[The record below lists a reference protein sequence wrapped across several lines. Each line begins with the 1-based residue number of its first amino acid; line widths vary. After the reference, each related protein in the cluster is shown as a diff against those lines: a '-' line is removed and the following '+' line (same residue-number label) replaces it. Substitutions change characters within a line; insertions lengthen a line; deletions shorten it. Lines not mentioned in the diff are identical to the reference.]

1 MEFDND
7 PFPFLPKFDEPQ
19 IFDANMNDAMEEG
32 GLEFPELQFDSPG
45 FWNNTI
51 GASPVPSKTNC
62 RQAIKQP
69 FMGPAFSQS
78 PESSSAS
85 DSSNNQHKRNH
96 SSDSSRSGALAG
108 DGDVSMN
115 GILIGADMGDHA
127 SDKSSPAT
135 DVDLSNRAMECHFDF
150 DSAASSPSPFS
161 DTKPS
166 FKPSSVRS
174 IKMPYRCSPNA
185 GFTHGFGPHPAVS
198 KSSRETSPLSSMIKN
213 QGDWPSAAGHTQ
225 GSSMDFSGQY
235 INGAMLSE
243 PSRTQ
248 DWPYSSAP
256 GPASAFSPI
265 QPSIFQQPAVA
276 MPFAS
281 PAPVSGPTY
290 PPMLHVHP
298 LPPKSRVETQIP
310 VKLTLHP
317 VPPGTLKIHLQTHT
331 ISKSKLVAKPTPEKL
346 PDMLELH
353 AMLVCTSAM
362 QDQTKRGRA
371 FARAA
376 TISSDEKR
384 EGRRSSSGETTSS
397 EDDEDK
403 PANGGPVHICT
414 GCIERERKRAAR
426 KKTKN
431 VEEEQLWQR
440 DEAKR
445 TIVFNTQ
452 EVKEWQEPSPSK
464 TGENAQ
470 NPATYGQNA
479 KIPETAVQVDIPMR
493 IACYCRHQEEKIG
506 FQVIFTIIDYQ
517 NNLVAQTM
525 TNSIVITDDH
535 KTHGPPGAMPPNNG
549 VFPDNAQV
557 PGAGVFSQA
566 PAGSHGLAS
575 FRNAYSTTDLQGMQQ
590 HFNPQHRS
598 PFAIPQF
605 PSQTTSATL
614 TPRNLSRQASPSAPS
629 AQHNKK
635 RKASG
640 SGRIRNDLTMTKL
653 KNPTPNSPISCVST
667 TTQSTPQGSN
677 ITSAFMP
684 NFAAP
689 SHGLPMPQIPP
700 QFNTNPPTPTATDGS
715 FFSSAQRSQSMENLQ
730 GFSGVFSAPVSVHP
744 SRVPSPTFS
753 PLSNGL
759 AQSHAQMLANS
770 LHCVPGAANPQ
781 RAPVIHKLTPGE
793 ASKSGGIEVTCLGS
807 GFRQGLEV
815 MFGDAQATTTTF
827 WGESALVCLVPP
839 ALEAG
844 TVPVTFKHNYEQNI
858 PSPSNKQA
866 LFRYVDDDEQE
877 LMKHALALINRKW
890 NGNATDAGNAARNI
904 INQFGSNS
912 SFTGGSIQGNN
923 QHRHAGSFNAAMTG
937 IVDLEAAL
945 LSCLDIVDLDDSP
958 YQARLNTRG
967 INGQSM
973 LHLSASLGH
982 YRLAAGL
989 LARGANPD
997 LRDYNGMTPMH
1008 MACLRGHAQIIRK
1021 LRSAG
1026 GDPNLRS
1033 LNGYVPADMATSQQT
1048 RDASSTFDHQAR
1060 PRSAGATPV
1069 SHWSRASSVMS
1080 YKSSRGARSKVASPG
1095 AMNGPFT
1102 DGDEGDE
1109 GDEGLAEAYMS
1120 QPATPAQ
1127 IWAQTRRNS
1136 FAAESQYPGDIS
1148 RGNLASTTP
1157 FLAVNPAMS
1166 AWRDQLSAQIQQ
1178 FQQTVQRTL
1187 PTLQLPA
1194 LPPIPNLPDYQAYP
1208 VVRRISSMVPQRN
1221 PRPSA
1226 ANRSTGVAKV
1236 TDYHWWELLTGA
1248 APSPPA
1254 YDEIYPESS
1263 QRDLSDKKTSALRAT
1278 GDVYVDRKCEE
1289 TFDQTKS
1296 SSAFETANL
1305 GSTILTPE
1313 QLRSAHAM
1321 KVKRLRKDRN
1331 LFFIWIPLLVLVLV
1345 AMLKDRVPQALHG
1358 ARQALYYAQ
1367 DRLQERVVEIA

>member
-7 PFPFLPKFDEPQ
+7 PFPFLPKFDEPH
-19 IFDANMNDAMEEG
+19 IFDASMNDAMEKG
-32 GLEFPELQFDSPG
+32 GLEFPELHLDSPS
-45 FWNNTI
+45 FWNNTT
-51 GASPVPSKTNC
+51 GVSPVTSKSNGSPALK
-62 RQAIKQP
+62 RP

-96 SSDSSRSGALAG
+96 SSDSSRSGAPAG

-115 GILIGADMGDHA
+115 GILIGADMEDQT
-127 SDKSSPAT
+127 SDKSSPTT

-150 DSAASSPSPFS
+150 DSAASSPSPFL
-161 DTKPS
+161 DTKPA

-174 IKMPYRCSPNA
+174 IKMPYRSSPNP
-185 GFTHGFGPHPAVS
+185 GLSHGLGPYPTVS
-198 KSSRETSPLSSMIKN
+198 KSSRETSPLSSMMKT
-213 QGDWPSAAGHTQ
+213 QGDWPPAAGHVQ
-225 GSSMDFSGQY
+225 GSSIDFSGQY

-243 PSRTQ
+243 PSQTQ
-248 DWPYSSAP
+248 DWPYSGAP
-256 GPASAFSPI
+256 GHSNAFSPI
-265 QPSIFQQPAVA
+265 QPSFFQQPAVA

-281 PAPVSGPTY
+281 PAPVSGPAY
-290 PPMLHVHP
+290 PPMLHVHS
-298 LPPKSRVETQIP
+298 LPSKSRVETQIP

-317 VPPGTLKIHLQTHT
+317 VPPGISKIHLQTHT
-331 ISKSKLVAKPTPEKL
+331 ISKSKLVAKPTPEKS

-362 QDQTKRGRA
+362 QDPAKRGRA
-371 FARAA
+371 FAQAA
-376 TISSDEKR
+376 TLLSNEKR
-384 EGRRSSSGETTSS
+384 KLRRSSSGDTTSS
-397 EDDEDK
+397 DDDEDK
-403 PANGGPVHICT
+403 PANGGPVHICM

-431 VEEEQLWQR
+431 VEEEQLWQK

-452 EVKEWQEPSPSK
+452 EVKEWQEPSPPK

-470 NPATYGQNA
+470 NPAAYGQNA
-479 KIPETAVQVDIPMR
+479 QFPETAVQVDIPMR

-506 FQVIFTIIDYQ
+506 FQVIFTIKDYQ
-517 NNLVAQTM
+517 NTLVAQTM

-535 KTHGPPGAMPPNNG
+535 KTHGPPGTLTPNTG
-549 VFPDNAQV
+549 VFSDNAQV

-566 PAGSHGLAS
+566 PGGSHGPAS
-575 FRNAYSTTDLQGMQQ
+575 FRNAYSTTDLQSMQQ

-598 PFAIPQF
+598 PFAMPQNI
-605 PSQTTSATL
+605 SQTTSATL
-614 TPRNLSRQASPSAPS
+614 TPRNLSRQASPSGPS
-629 AQHNKK
+629 AQHNKR

-640 SGRIRNDLTMTKL
+640 TGRIRNDLTMTKL
-653 KNPTPNSPISCVST
+653 QNPAPNNPISGVSS
-667 TTQSTPQGSN
+667 TTQSIPQGS
-677 ITSAFMP
+677 SGVPAFMP
-684 NFAAP
+684 SFAAS
-689 SHGLPMPQIPP
+689 SHGHPMPQMPS
-700 QFNTNPPTPTATDGS
+700 QFNTSPPTPTTTDSG

-730 GFSGVFSAPVSVHP
+730 GFSGVFSAPGSVRP
-744 SRVPSPTFS
+744 SRVPSPTFG
-753 PLSNGL
+753 PQSNGL
-759 AQSHAQMLANS
+759 PQSHAQMLANS

-781 RAPVIHKLTPGE
+781 RPPVIHKLTPGE
-793 ASKSGGIEVTCLGS
+793 GSKSGGIEVTCLGS

-866 LFRYVDDDEQE
+866 IFRYVDEDEQE

-890 NGNATDAGNAARNI
+890 NGNATDARNAARII

-912 SFTGGSIQGNN
+912 SFTGGSIQGNS

-937 IVDLEAAL
+937 IVDVEAAL
-945 LSCLDIVDLDDSP
+945 LRCLDIVDLDDSP

-967 INGQSM
+967 TYGQSM

-982 YRLAAGL
+982 YRLVAGL

-997 LRDYNGMTPMH
+997 LRDNNGMTPMH
-1008 MACLRGHAQIIRK
+1008 MACLRGHARIIRK
-1021 LRSAG
+1021 LRAAG

-1033 LNGYVPADMATSQQT
+1033 LNGYIPADMAISQQA
-1048 RDASSTFDHQAR
+1048 RDASNTFDHHAR
-1060 PRSAGATPV
+1060 PRSAGATPIT
-1069 SHWSRASSVMS
+1069 HLSRESSVIS
-1080 YKSSRGARSKVASPG
+1080 CKGSRGARSKVASVG
-1095 AMNGPFT
+1095 ARNGPFT
-1102 DGDEGDE
+1102 DGDEGVE
-1109 GDEGLAEAYMS
+1109 GDEGLAEAYRS

-1136 FAAESQYPGDIS
+1136 FAAEPQYPGNS
-1148 RGNLASTTP
+1148 SQSNLASTTP

-1166 AWRDQLSAQIQQ
+1166 AWRDQLSAQIQL
-1178 FQQTVQRTL
+1178 FQQAVHRTL
-1187 PTLQLPA
+1187 PNLQLLA
-1194 LPPIPNLPDYQAYP
+1194 LPPIPNLPDYQTYP
-1208 VVRRISSMVPQRN
+1208 VVRRISSLVPQRN
-1221 PRPSA
+1221 SRPSTA
-1226 ANRSTGVAKV
+1226 DRSTGAAKV

-1248 APSPPA
+1248 ASSPPA

-1263 QRDLSDKKTSALRAT
+1263 QGDLSDKKASALRAA
-1278 GDVYVDRKCEE
+1278 GDAYMDRKCEE

-1296 SSAFETANL
+1296 SSALETAKI
-1305 GSTILTPE
+1305 GSTILTQE

-1358 ARQALYYAQ
+1358 ARQAFHYAQ
-1367 DRLQERVVEIA
+1367 DCFQERVVEIA

>member
-1 MEFDND
+1 
-7 PFPFLPKFDEPQ
+7 
-19 IFDANMNDAMEEG
+19 MNDVMEEG

-45 FWNNTI
+45 FWNNPI
-51 GASPVPSKTNC
+51 GASPVPGKSNGS
-62 RQAIKQP
+62 QAVKQR
-69 FMGPAFSQS
+69 FMGSTFSQS

-85 DSSNNQHKRNH
+85 DSSHNQHKRNH

-108 DGDVSMN
+108 DGDASTN
-115 GILIGADMGDHA
+115 GILTGAGMEDQT
-127 SDKSSPAT
+127 SDESSPAT

-150 DSAASSPSPFS
+150 DSAASSPNPFS
-161 DTKPS
+161 DTKPA
-166 FKPSSVRS
+166 FRPSSVRS
-174 IKMPYRCSPNA
+174 IKMPYRSSLNA
-185 GFTHGFGPHPAVS
+185 GFTHGFGPYPAVS

-213 QGDWPSAAGHTQ
+213 QGDWPPAVGHTR
-225 GSSMDFSGQY
+225 GSSMDFTGQY

-243 PSRTQ
+243 PSQTQ
-248 DWPYSSAP
+248 NWPCSSAA
-256 GPASAFSPI
+256 GPVNAFSPT
-265 QPSIFQQPAVA
+265 QPSVFQQPAVA

-281 PAPVSGPTY
+281 PAPISGPAY

-317 VPPGTLKIHLQTHT
+317 VPPGILKVHLQTHT

-362 QDQTKRGRA
+362 QDPAKRGRA

-376 TISSDEKR
+376 TLLSSEKR
-384 EGRRSSSGETTSS
+384 EGRRSSSGDTTSS
-397 EDDEDK
+397 DNDEDK
-403 PANGGPVHICT
+403 PANGGPVHICM

-431 VEEEQLWQR
+431 VEEEQLWQK
-440 DEAKR
+440 DEARR

-452 EVKEWQEPSPSK
+452 EVKDWQEPSPPK
-464 TGENAQ
+464 VGENTQ
-470 NPATYGQNA
+470 SPGTYGQNA
-479 KIPETAVQVDIPMR
+479 QFPETAVQVDIPMR

-506 FQVIFTIIDYQ
+506 FQVIFTVKDYQ

-535 KTHGPPGAMPPNNG
+535 KTHAPPGTMPPNNG
-549 VFPDNAQV
+549 VVSGNAQV
-557 PGAGVFSQA
+557 PGAGVFSQV
-566 PAGSHGLAS
+566 PAGNHGPAS

-598 PFAIPQF
+598 PFAMPQN
-605 PSQTTSATL
+605 SSLTTSATL

-629 AQHNKK
+629 VQHNKK

-653 KNPTPNSPISCVST
+653 QNPAPNNHILGVCSP
-667 TTQSTPQGSN
+667 TQSTPQGSSG
-677 ITSAFMP
+677 IPAFVP

-689 SHGLPMPQIPP
+689 SHGLPMPQMPS
-700 QFNTNPPTPTATDGS
+700 QLNTNPPTPTTTDSS
-715 FFSSAQRSQSMENLQ
+715 FFSSAQRSQSVENLQ
-730 GFSGVFSAPVSVHP
+730 TFPGVFSAPSSVRP
-744 SRVPSPTFS
+744 SRVPSPTFGS
-753 PLSNGL
+753 QSNGIP
-759 AQSHAQMLANS
+759 QSHAQMLTNS
-770 LHCVPGAANPQ
+770 LHSVPGAANPH

-793 ASKSGGIEVTCLGS
+793 GSKSGGIEVTCLGS
-807 GFRQGLEV
+807 GFLQGLEV

-844 TVPVTFKHNYEQNI
+844 TVPVTFKHNYEKYI

-866 LFRYVDDDEQE
+866 FFRYVDDDEQE

-912 SFTGGSIQGNN
+912 SFAGGSSQKNG
-923 QHRHAGSFNAAMTG
+923 QQRHTGPFHAAMAG
-937 IVDLEAAL
+937 IMDLEAAL

-967 INGQSM
+967 TNGQSM

-997 LRDYNGMTPMH
+997 LRDNNGMTPMH
-1008 MACLRGHAQIIRK
+1008 MACLRGHAKIIRK

-1033 LNGYVPADMATSQQT
+1033 LNGYIPADMATSQQA
-1048 RDASSTFDHQAR
+1048 RDASNAFDHHAR
-1060 PRSAGATPV
+1060 SRSAGPTPI
-1069 SHWSRASSVMS
+1069 SHLSRASSVVS
-1080 YKSSRGARSKVASPG
+1080 YKSSQGARSRVVSAG
-1095 AMNGPFT
+1095 VRNGPFA
-1102 DGDEGDE
+1102 GDESGDE
-1109 GDEGLAEAYMS
+1109 SVAETYRS
-1120 QPATPAQ
+1120 QPVTPAQ
-1127 IWAQTRRNS
+1127 IWAHSRRNS
-1136 FAAESQYPGDIS
+1136 FATEHQYPVDPTQ
-1148 RGNLASTTP
+1148 GNLASTTS

-1178 FQQTVQRTL
+1178 FQQTVHKTL

-1208 VVRRISSMVPQRN
+1208 VVRRISSLVPQRN
-1221 PRPSA
+1221 SRPNT
-1226 ANRSTGVAKV
+1226 ANGSTGIAKE

-1248 APSPPA
+1248 ASSPPA
-1254 YDEIYPESS
+1254 YDEIYPEGS
-1263 QRDLSDKKTSALRAT
+1263 QRDLSEKKTSALRAA
-1278 GDVYVDRKCEE
+1278 GDAFMDRKCED

-1296 SSAFETANL
+1296 SSAIETANI
-1305 GSTILTPE
+1305 GSSILTPE
-1313 QLRSAHAM
+1313 QLRNAHAM

-1358 ARQALYYAQ
+1358 TRQAFHYAQ
-1367 DRLQERVVEIA
+1367 DRFQKRVVAIA